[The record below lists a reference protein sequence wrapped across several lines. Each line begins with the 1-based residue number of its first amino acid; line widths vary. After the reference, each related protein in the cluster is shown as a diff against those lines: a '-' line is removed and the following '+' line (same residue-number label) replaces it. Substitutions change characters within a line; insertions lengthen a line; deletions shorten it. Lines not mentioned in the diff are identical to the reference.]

1 MLSFST
7 VLTTSCGGMEEI
19 LETMEQPTA
28 NNHASKP
35 GNDTTA
41 VAAKKA
47 MAYSPVSVDYY
58 KAADILPI
66 V

>member
-28 NNHASKP
+28 NKPASKS

-47 MAYSPVSVDYY
+47 MTYAPMSIDYY
-58 KAADILPI
+58 KPEEILPI
-66 V
+66 L

>member
-1 MLSFST
+1 ML
-7 VLTTSCGGMEEI
+7 LTACVGLEETI
-19 LETMEQPTA
+19 ETQENPTA